1 MYGVFVVHL
10 LSFILNLSIR
20 LFLVISALIC
30 GVCLVWYGGVWC
42 GVLGV
47 VMLSN
52 GVSYG
57 V

>member
-30 GVCLVWYGGVWC
+30 GGVWC